1 MLRVDVVCFVGVAF
15 NCLSFEGWIRPLI
28 VMDMA
33 SLHDV
38 HPVLVDQ
45 ILKVK
50 GQVGHICML
59 IGRGRVKGPMD
70 PQYDPLDGWVV
81 PGLAQVFLKVVVLL
95 AVEVVGVLGG
105 EVDDMH
111 LSVVEGKP

>member
-1 MLRVDVVCFVGVAF
+1 
-15 NCLSFEGWIRPLI
+15 
-28 VMDMA
+28 
-33 SLHDV
+33 
-38 HPVLVDQ
+38 
-45 ILKVK
+45 
-50 GQVGHICML
+50 
-59 IGRGRVKGPMD
+59 MD